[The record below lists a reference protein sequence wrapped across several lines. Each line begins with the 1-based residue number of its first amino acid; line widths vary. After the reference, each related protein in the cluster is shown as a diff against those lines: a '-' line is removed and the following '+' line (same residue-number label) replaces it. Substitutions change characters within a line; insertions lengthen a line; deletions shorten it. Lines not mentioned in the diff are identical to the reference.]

1 MGLSPTE
8 FAELT
13 PFLFDLKCEG
23 FKEAELA
30 LESRTQR
37 LAWVIFGV
45 NCDEKKARGIT
56 PDDVFPIAGKKVA
69 PRQTGFTRSKVASMI
84 KKMSKLTN
92 K

>member
-13 PFLFDLKCEG
+13 PFLFDLKCNG
-23 FKEAELA
+23 FRDGELT

-45 NCDEKKARGIT
+45 NADPKAAKGVT
-56 PDDVFPIAGKKVA
+56 PDDIYPIAGKKPIV
-69 PRQTGFTRSKVASMI
+69 RQANFTKSKIALMI
-84 KKMSKLTN
+84 KKMSKLNN